1 MKLTIKYI
9 FPFLILLNSI
19 MSISQWSIIPLGN
32 TTIMWIVNFA
42 IVFIILAY
50 KKRYFKPIN
59 KKDYL
64 IITIYFIWLIIGIIR
79 GIFVAENYWEWKQLI
94 TGTLCLL
101 LPILV

>member
-50 KKRYFKPIN
+50 KKDILN
-59 KKDYL
+59 
-64 IITIYFIWLIIGIIR
+64 
-79 GIFVAENYWEWKQLI
+79 QLI
-94 TGTLCLL
+94 KKIISL
-101 LPILV
+101 LPFILFG